1 LEPAFRGTPV
11 VESSDALR
19 PGHPIEISETKLNL
33 KTIMKPT
40 PQTKNQNSARND
52 DQSEQ
57 RKFPLTD
64 HSYHAT
70 AEAVS
75 RSSGVT
81 AKGIAELRTFR
92 KVSREF
98 FDTEAHFEYAIEA
111 IFFAWILAT
120 AAWPVSVMI
129 RQLITMMI

>member
-1 LEPAFRGTPV
+1 
-11 VESSDALR
+11 
-19 PGHPIEISETKLNL
+19 
-33 KTIMKPT
+33 MKPT
-40 PQTKNQNSARND
+40 PQTKNQSSAPND
-52 DQSEQ
+52 DESEQ

-64 HSYHAT
+64 YSYQAT

-75 RSSGVT
+75 RSSGAT

-98 FDTEAHFEYAIEA
+98 FDTEASLEYALEA

>member
-40 PQTKNQNSARND
+40 PQAKNQRFERND
-52 DQSEQ
+52 GQGGQ

-64 HSYHAT
+64 HSYQAT
-70 AEAVS
+70 VEAVS
-75 RSSGVT
+75 HSSGVT

-98 FDTEAHFEYAIEA
+98 FDREAGLEYAIEA
-111 IFFAWILAT
+111 LFFSWILAT